1 MGMVKP
7 PKVPAPEK
15 LQENPGEADMYQH
28 PVAPVM
34 EPHSFKPPAS
44 TQVHGYKHSQEQ
56 RQGALRMSGHA
67 GAHRLGKK

>member
-1 MGMVKP
+1 MGTVKP
-7 PKVPAPEK
+7 PKVPVPEK

-34 EPHSFKPPAS
+34 AHEFKPPAS

-67 GAHRLGKK
+67 KAHRLGKK

>member
-1 MGMVKP
+1 MKP
-7 PKVPAPEK
+7 SKAPVPEK

-44 TQVHGYKHSQEQ
+44 TQVHGYKHSQAQ
-56 RQGALRMSGHA
+56 RDGVHRLSGHPS
-67 GAHRLGKK
+67 AHRLGKK

>member
-1 MGMVKP
+1 MKP

-34 EPHSFKPPAS
+34 EAHSFKPPAS
-44 TQVHGYKHSQEQ
+44 TQVHGYKHSQAQ
-56 RQGALRMSGHA
+56 RDGAHRLSGHPS
-67 GAHRLGKK
+67 AHRLGKK